1 MSGSWYILS
10 YLGLLYFLH
19 PFVSLISVYWKAPWA
34 RLGFGEMETLQSF
47 IHPLT
52 EHTVMESQHC
62 DNHCSGHWEY
72 NHEKDR
78 QGLHPA
84 GTHIL
89 EGEAGKYTSISISR
103 LTSDHD
109 EGDAGSNWGWCAWT
123 GDAVGQEDGNAR
135 SDDQGGL
142 LEGDDIWTQDLT
154 IRRIQSCGD
163 QGAESSRQRE
173 QHV

>member
-1 MSGSWYILS
+1 
-10 YLGLLYFLH
+10 
-19 PFVSLISVYWKAPWA
+19 
-34 RLGFGEMETLQSF
+34 METLQSF

-109 EGDAGSNWGWCAWT
+109 EGDAGSN
-123 GDAVGQEDGNAR
+123 
-135 SDDQGGL
+135 
-142 LEGDDIWTQDLT
+142 
-154 IRRIQSCGD
+154 
-163 QGAESSRQRE
+163 
-173 QHV
+173 